1 VQRERKWSQPGA
13 WLYEDCPPAIR
24 AVRLHAGVT
33 ASAIFAC
40 EAPPHVVRKR
50 LCWYKVLR
58 MKCVRGMGAGR
69 ERLRSRPGEWLCEDC
84 PPAVRTVRLR
94 TGVTASARDA

>member
-1 VQRERKWSQPGA
+1 MQRERHWSRPGV

-24 AVRLHAGVT
+24 AVRLHVGVT

-50 LCWYKVLR
+50 LGCATRATLVAAGR
-58 MKCVRGMGAGR
+58 VAVRGLPSSRSCGACAYGFHN
-69 ERLRSRPGEWLCEDC
+69 
-84 PPAVRTVRLR
+84 LR
-94 TGVTASARDA
+94 T